1 MEGYPQARDDRQQ
14 ARDDR
19 QQAQHRLGQAG
30 RGLVL
35 TAHEVYLPKPK
46 LAVEGS
52 GGVQASFDF
61 RGAKKNTG
69 AGRMLT
75 VTLTN
80 DLDGL
85 VYG

>member
-1 MEGYPQARDDRQQ
+1 M
-14 ARDDR
+14 
-19 QQAQHRLGQAG
+19 
-30 RGLVL
+30 L
-35 TAHEVYLPKPK
+35 TAHEVYPPKPK

-61 RGAKKNTG
+61 RGAKNTS

-75 VTLTN
+75 VMLTN
-80 DLDGL
+80 DLDGT